1 MLSIFA
7 EVLVLARRKKT
18 KRGTDGFI
26 YGQARLTCAADGL
39 LDMLN
44 LLLELGESYKNIRS
58 EEDTASVDLAY
69 PSALRA
75 QRYCRERGIETEMTL
90 FYGLPYLFTRLLKRP
105 GLIAG
110 MIAALVII
118 SLGNRILWDVRIEG
132 NEGLSES
139 EIKSVLSEHGVRPG
153 AFLDK
158 LDIGSIQTEIE
169 YSNDEIAW
177 ISVNIIG
184 TVAYVE
190 VIEEITPPVKAPPEG
205 DGVNLIAER
214 DGVIVG
220 FEVIAGEPVAEIG
233 RTVHEGEL
241 LVGGLLDSERFGYR
255 AIESKGKVFARTEY
269 VFETEIPYEYTVRTP
284 EKKEICEISLIFF
297 SFRQKFFKK
306 GGFSGSE
313 YDTIYSDKYIY
324 SANGATIPVGL
335 SFAER
340 PIFAETVVNRTA
352 EEAVEL
358 AYFELNRKLL
368 AALPEADI
376 LEKSFSGSE
385 NTDGTAY
392 RLVCTVSCIDDI
404 AKPAPF
410 YINRSE

>member
-1 MLSIFA
+1 MPLIFA
-7 EVLVLARRKKT
+7 EVLVLTGKKT

-26 YGQARLTCAADGL
+26 YGQARLSVAVGCL
-39 LDMLN
+39 LDLLN
-44 LLLELGESYKNIRS
+44 VLLELGESYKNIRS
-58 EEDTASVDLAY
+58 DKDTASVDLAY

-75 QRYCRERGIETEMTL
+75 QRVCEERGIESEITL
-90 FYGLPYLFTRLLKRP
+90 FYGLPYLFSRLLKRP

-110 MIAALVII
+110 IITALVII
-118 SLGNRILWDVRIEG
+118 SLGNNILWDVRIEG
-132 NEGLSES
+132 NEELSNT
-139 EIKSVLSEHGVRPG
+139 EIKAVLSEHGVRPG
-153 AFLDK
+153 VFLDK

-169 YSNDEIAW
+169 HASDEIAW
-177 ISVNIIG
+177 ISVNVIG

-190 VIEEITPPVKAPPEG
+190 VIEENTPPVKAPPEG

-233 RTVHEGEL
+233 MTVHEGEL

-255 AIESKGKVFARTEY
+255 AIESKGKVFAHTEY
-269 VFETEIPYEYTVRTP
+269 VFEAEIPYEYTVRTP
-284 EKKEICEISLIFF
+284 EKRKICEISLIFF
-297 SFRQKFFKK
+297 SFRQKIFKK

-313 YDTIYSDKYIY
+313 CDTIYSDKYIY
-324 SANGATIPVGL
+324 TSNGATIPIGL
-335 SFAER
+335 SLAER
-340 PIFAETVVNRTA
+340 PIFTETVVTRTS
-352 EEAVEL
+352 EEAVDL
-358 AYFELNRKLL
+358 AYFEINRKLL

-376 LEKSFSGSE
+376 LEKTFSGGE
-385 NTDGTAY
+385 NADGTAY

-410 YINRSE
+410 YINQSE